1 MPATRRTTNA
11 RENGAHEIQEPLQS
25 SSKSP
30 ACQTGVVVPN
40 SPPKHFTP
48 LSVRPDGREIFLPP
62 LDPGRVYQVTI
73 QGSYAH
79 LWDEYKYIF
88 FRTPKKKVFDALY
101 SADNVGNFVQKHNWL
116 SLDGRSLQDY
126 LRDFDAS
133 PWEDRAAH
141 KYKFRISGSARR
153 ISARLDFPRET
164 LPIVRTGGALAI
176 VFELLPE
183 GTPSPL
189 HFIDREN
196 KMLKEFEREEAAA
209 KEKASRDKKAAEER
223 TSLENKLAA
232 LRCRAHREE
241 HFIAPDFQQK
251 YARHHLQ
258 EISSKLKGEW
268 GSEYDALMQ
277 QPGFKQLAA
286 KQAPEVLAWLE
297 ARVNIVR
304 LAEQLL
310 ISPPAPQIQKKP
322 RLNAEQVRALKVR
335 WDEIQ
340 AADRIA
346 RKKVKAKMLVEGRA
360 ELESIPLD
368 PDVKESLNT
377 ELDEEIRDI
386 GEDNGKGGTT
396 L

>member
-1 MPATRRTTNA
+1 M
-11 RENGAHEIQEPLQS
+11 E
-25 SSKSP
+25 
-30 ACQTGVVVPN
+30 V
-40 SPPKHFTP
+40 
-48 LSVRPDGREIFLPP
+48 
-62 LDPGRVYQVTI
+62 
-73 QGSYAH
+73 
-79 LWDEYKYIF
+79 
-88 FRTPKKKVFDALY
+88 
-101 SADNVGNFVQKHNWL
+101 
-116 SLDGRSLQDY
+116 
-126 LRDFDAS
+126 
-133 PWEDRAAH
+133 AA
-141 KYKFRISGSARR
+141 
-153 ISARLDFPRET
+153 E
-164 LPIVRTGGALAI
+164 
-176 VFELLPE
+176 
-183 GTPSPL
+183 
-189 HFIDREN
+189 
-196 KMLKEFEREEAAA
+196 
-209 KEKASRDKKAAEER
+209 EKANREKKAAEER
-223 TSLENKLAA
+223 TAAENKLAA

>member
-1 MPATRRTTNA
+1 MPNTVRTTSANG
-11 RENGAHEIQEPLQS
+11 NGARNLQEKPLNS
-25 SSKSP
+25 SAKNP
-30 ACQTGVVVPN
+30 ACQAGAVIPN
-40 SPPKHFTP
+40 FPLGHFT
-48 LSVRPDGREIFLPP
+48 LSVRPDGREVFLPP

-88 FRTPKKKVFDALY
+88 FRTPKKKVLDALY
-101 SADNVGNFVQKHNWL
+101 SADNVGNFVHKHNWL
-116 SLDGRSLQDY
+116 SFDGRSLQDY

-133 PWEDRAAH
+133 PWEDRAAN

-164 LPIVRTGGALAI
+164 LPSVRTEGALGI

-196 KMLKEFEREEAAA
+196 KMLEEFEREDAAA
-209 KEKASRDKKAAEER
+209 KERASRDKKATEER

-241 HFIAPDFQQK
+241 HFINPDFQQR

-268 GSEYDALMQ
+268 ASEYDDLMQ
-277 QPGFKQLAA
+277 RPGFKQLAA
-286 KQAPEVLAWLE
+286 KQTPEVIQWLE
-297 ARVNIVR
+297 SRVNIVR
-304 LAEQLL
+304 LAEEMVA
-310 ISPPAPQIQKKP
+310 SPPVLQGPKK
-322 RLNAEQVRALKVR
+322 RKLNAEEVRALIVR
-335 WDEIQ
+335 RDEIQ
-340 AADRIA
+340 AVDRIA
-346 RKKVKAKMLVEGRA
+346 RKKLKAKMLVEGRA

-386 GEDNGKGGTT
+386 GEDNGKRG
-396 L
+396 

>member
-1 MPATRRTTNA
+1 M
-11 RENGAHEIQEPLQS
+11 E
-25 SSKSP
+25 
-30 ACQTGVVVPN
+30 V
-40 SPPKHFTP
+40 
-48 LSVRPDGREIFLPP
+48 
-62 LDPGRVYQVTI
+62 
-73 QGSYAH
+73 
-79 LWDEYKYIF
+79 
-88 FRTPKKKVFDALY
+88 
-101 SADNVGNFVQKHNWL
+101 
-116 SLDGRSLQDY
+116 
-126 LRDFDAS
+126 
-133 PWEDRAAH
+133 AA
-141 KYKFRISGSARR
+141 
-153 ISARLDFPRET
+153 E
-164 LPIVRTGGALAI
+164 
-176 VFELLPE
+176 
-183 GTPSPL
+183 
-189 HFIDREN
+189 
-196 KMLKEFEREEAAA
+196 
-209 KEKASRDKKAAEER
+209 EKANREKKAAEER
-223 TSLENKLAA
+223 TAAENKLAA

-322 RLNAEQVRALKVR
+322 RLNAEQVRALK
-335 WDEIQ
+335 
-340 AADRIA
+340 DRIA

>member
-1 MPATRRTTNA
+1 MSAAEQKWN
-11 RENGAHEIQEPLQS
+11 REN
-25 SSKSP
+25 
-30 ACQTGVVVPN
+30 
-40 SPPKHFTP
+40 
-48 LSVRPDGREIFLPP
+48 
-62 LDPGRVYQVTI
+62 
-73 QGSYAH
+73 
-79 LWDEYKYIF
+79 
-88 FRTPKKKVFDALY
+88 
-101 SADNVGNFVQKHNWL
+101 
-116 SLDGRSLQDY
+116 
-126 LRDFDAS
+126 
-133 PWEDRAAH
+133 
-141 KYKFRISGSARR
+141 
-153 ISARLDFPRET
+153 
-164 LPIVRTGGALAI
+164 
-176 VFELLPE
+176 
-183 GTPSPL
+183 
-189 HFIDREN
+189 
-196 KMLKEFEREEAAA
+196 
-209 KEKASRDKKAAEER
+209 KAAEER
-223 TSLENKLAA
+223 TAAQNKLAA